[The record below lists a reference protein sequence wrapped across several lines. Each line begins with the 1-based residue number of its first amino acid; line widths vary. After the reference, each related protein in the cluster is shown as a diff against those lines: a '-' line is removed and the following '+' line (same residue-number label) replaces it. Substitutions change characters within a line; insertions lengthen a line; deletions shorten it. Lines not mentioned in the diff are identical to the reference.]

1 VENLPQGSLLKL
13 KIAILIVIT
22 IFFVFSPAKNSNSS
36 LQKPVNSPD
45 TGTVT
50 DLPDYE
56 PLKKQLESY
65 LATKAATYGIYF
77 KDLNTGTTWGINDL
91 TPIPA
96 ASTIKVPYV
105 LYLNEQVAAGRLEME
120 QRIAYDSNTDYAG
133 GSGYLKETA
142 ADGDRFTL
150 RVLSNLAITLSDNV
164 AYKMIKRVV
173 GEENVLGYM
182 KSLGGT
188 TIGSDGQN
196 NTTARDM
203 AAYME
208 GVLNFAR
215 RNPALGNRLIDD
227 LANSIWHYGLPGKL
241 PDNVRVA
248 HKEGDLP
255 GVSNDV
261 GIVFASRPYII
272 SILSMNQSN
281 VEQGFAD
288 ISEINRMIYEYQE
301 KMQP

>member
-1 VENLPQGSLLKL
+1 MQQGPIL
-13 KIAILIVIT
+13 KIALMIFATLT
-22 IFFVFSPAKNSNSS
+22 IIFIFGFASNIGSS
-36 LQKPVNSPD
+36 LPEPANSPYAD
-45 TGTVT
+45 INTS
-50 DLPDYE
+50 LPDYE

-65 LATKAATYGIYF
+65 LATRKATYGIYF
-77 KDLNTGTTWGINDL
+77 KDLNTGATWGINDL

-105 LYLNEQVAAGRLEME
+105 LYLNEQVAAGRLKME

-164 AYKMIKRVV
+164 AYKMIKRVT
-173 GEENVLGYM
+173 GEENVLAYM
-182 KSLGGT
+182 KAMGGT
-188 TIGSDGQN
+188 TIGGNGQD

-208 GVLNFAR
+208 GVINFSR

-227 LANSIWHYGLPGKL
+227 LANPIWHYGLPGKL
-241 PDNVRVA
+241 PDNVKVA

-272 SILSMNQSN
+272 SILSMNQDN
-281 VEQGFAD
+281 IEQGFLD
-288 ISEINRMIYEYQE
+288 ISEISGMIYEYQE
-301 KMQP
+301 KMQL